1 MLRILIV
8 EDEPSIRDLLD
19 DFFNGEGFDTLLAS
33 DGREGLEMATAEHP
47 DVILLDVML
56 PVMDG
61 VEAAR
66 HLKEDKRTH
75 DIPIVVMSANLTL
88 LRRPELLAADTFIR
102 KPFDLDELLA
112 LIQAQAVRDWPDV
125 PGALIA

>member
-19 DFFNGEGFDTLLAS
+19 DFFNGEGFDTLLAT

>member
-19 DFFNGEGFDTLLAS
+19 DFLNGEGFDTLLAT
-33 DGREGLEMATAEHP
+33 DGREGLEIATSEHP

-66 HLKEDKRTH
+66 QLKKDERTH
-75 DIPIVVMSANLTL
+75 DIPIVVMSANLTV
-88 LRRPELLAADTFIR
+88 LRRPDLLPVDTVIR

-112 LIQAQAVRDWPDV
+112 LIQAQAVRDWPES

>member
-1 MLRILIV
+1 MLRILII

-19 DFFNGEGFDTLLAS
+19 DFFNGEGFDTLLAT
-33 DGREGLEMATAEHP
+33 DGRSGVDLATLLHP

-66 HLKEDKRTH
+66 QLKDDARTH
-75 DIPIVVMSANLTL
+75 DIPIVVMSANLTV
-88 LRRPELLAADTFIR
+88 LRRPELLAADTVIR

-112 LIQAQAVRDWPDV
+112 LIRSQAEDSWSRSHDAM
-125 PGALIA
+125 IA